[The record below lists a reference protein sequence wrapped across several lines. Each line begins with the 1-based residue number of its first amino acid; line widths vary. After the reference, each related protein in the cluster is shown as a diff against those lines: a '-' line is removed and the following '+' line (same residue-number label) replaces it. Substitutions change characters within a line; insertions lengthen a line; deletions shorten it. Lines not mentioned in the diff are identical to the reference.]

1 MGFNSGLFVFVC
13 VRVFVFFV
21 FWWLW
26 VDFVWGAV
34 ADFGGLGS
42 SNCGNGFEFV
52 GSDLEVGLDVVDYVF
67 AFAFAFLFLFFVF
80 L

>member
-34 ADFGGLGS
+34 DDFGGLGG
-42 SNCGNGFEFV
+42 SNCGNGFKFV
-52 GSDLEVGLDVVDYVF
+52 GSDLEVGLDVVD
-67 AFAFAFLFLFFVF
+67 
-80 L
+80 

>member
-1 MGFNSGLFVFVC
+1 MCVCLFFL
-13 VRVFVFFV
+13 FFFF

>member
-21 FWWLW
+21 FFFFWWLW

-52 GSDLEVGLDVVDYVF
+52 GSDLEVGLDVVD
-67 AFAFAFLFLFFVF
+67 
-80 L
+80 